1 MNIGFINFSG
11 GSSSLNAALITLFPS
26 IQPVGD
32 IINSISTSEN
42 RDASIADRIEN
53 RKWCLLISSADFNI
67 DVLPELRDLYSEAIS
82 DCYPALFET
91 GVTQMPVLTGMS
103 VKAQVRDAGIVYFEI
118 VIKFHW
124 NPVEKFSSFFLVQLE

>member
-1 MNIGFINFSG
+1 MLTGFINFSG
-11 GSSSLNAALITLFPS
+11 GSSSLNAAFITLFPA
-26 IQPVGD
+26 IQPVGE

-53 RKWCLLISSADFNI
+53 RKWCLLISSGDFNI
-67 DVLPELRDLYSEAIS
+67 DVLPELRDLYSGAIS

-103 VKAQVRDAGIVYFEI
+103 VKAQVRVVQKQPFRGVLRKSCFVTLLKLHFGIGV
-118 VIKFHW
+118 
-124 NPVEKFSSFFLVQLE
+124 LL